1 MFQRNTLVVLGLVAF
16 AALGCSKETTS
27 SANIKTGGFATLID
41 VYADNDAT
49 SRVHVELK
57 VGGSSSNTY
66 IALENGDKLTAT
78 AGDAKK
84 TLTASDTGIYEVSF
98 DGVAED
104 TMFTVALER
113 SDETAT
119 STGTLPAPFALDKPA
134 SKLSRKTDD
143 LEVDWAPADTGDGV
157 KLDVSGDCIF
167 EYSQAISDT
176 GSHMIVKNTLE
187 STGGDM
193 PTTCDLMLG
202 LDRKRSGVADS
213 DFDPESYMLLHQ
225 RRWVSF
231 TSLP

>member
-1 MFQRNTLVVLGLVAF
+1 MFDRNTLVVLGVVGF

-41 VYADNDAT
+41 VYADNDTT

-78 AGDAKK
+78 VEGTKK
-84 TLTASDTGIYEVSF
+84 PLTSTDTGVYEVNF

-104 TMFTVALER
+104 TKFTVALER
-113 SDETAT
+113 TDETAT
-119 STGTLPAPFALDKPA
+119 SSGTLPAPFTLDKPA
-134 SKLSRKTDD
+134 KLSRKADD
-143 LEVDWAPADTGDGV
+143 LEVDWSPADTGDPV
-157 KLDVSGDCIF
+157 NLEVSGDCIF
-167 EYSQAISDT
+167 DYSKAISDT
-176 GSHMIVKNTLE
+176 GSHVITKGTLE

-193 PTTCDLMLG
+193 PTTCDLSLE
-202 LDRKRSGVADS
+202 LDRHRSGVADS
-213 DFDPESYMLLHQ
+213 DFDPESYVLLHQ
-225 RRWVSF
+225 RRSVSF